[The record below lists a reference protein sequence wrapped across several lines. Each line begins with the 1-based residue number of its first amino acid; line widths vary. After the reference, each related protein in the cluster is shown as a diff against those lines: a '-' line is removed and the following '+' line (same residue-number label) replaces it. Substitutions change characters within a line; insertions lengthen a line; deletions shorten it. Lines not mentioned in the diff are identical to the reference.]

1 MHGGDR
7 TLIYEFCL
15 ELLQNLIDERRTN
28 SDILQFNI
36 TQKLY
41 YTRKGVDIK
50 KKKKVVRKMNLRDKN
65 SKWAFTIIH
74 TLKYILDQLKT
85 QM

>member
-1 MHGGDR
+1 MRGEQ
-7 TLIYEFCL
+7 TLISY
-15 ELLQNLIDERRTN
+15 NLTSHKNYIIPEKEW
-28 SDILQFNI
+28 IL
-36 TQKLY
+36 
-41 YTRKGVDIK
+41 

>member
-50 KKKKVVRKMNLRDKN
+50 KKKGCKENELER
-65 SKWAFTIIH
+65 
-74 TLKYILDQLKT
+74 
-85 QM
+85 